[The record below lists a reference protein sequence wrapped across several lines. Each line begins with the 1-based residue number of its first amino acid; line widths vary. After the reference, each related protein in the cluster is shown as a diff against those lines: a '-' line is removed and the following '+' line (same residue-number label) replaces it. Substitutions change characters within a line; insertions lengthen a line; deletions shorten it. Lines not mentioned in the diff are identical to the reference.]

1 MHSLKPITLD
11 LKPAVDRLFEIENS
25 RSADF
30 CFGNVYMWDK
40 RFKQSVTLC
49 GDRLVTLLHRKG
61 ELFFAFPVGSG
72 DIRPSFE
79 FMQGICD
86 RNALPLRICGVCEEH
101 LALINEAYPDE
112 FEVTEDRDFS
122 DYIYEI
128 DKLAEYPGRH
138 LHAKR
143 NYCNRFEAEH
153 KWSFEPITVERLP
166 DCLDMLDKWTHQS
179 QDRLTADIGFEH
191 DAIVRGF
198 ESFDELGLEG
208 GMLIADGRLAGFTV
222 GEVINSDT
230 FCTHFEKAYT
240 DIDGAYTM
248 LCREMARMV
257 MAKHPD
263 VRYVNREDDMGNPA
277 LRTSKL
283 SYKPEEILIKY
294 IVRSK

>member
-1 MHSLKPITLD
+1 MHLLRPVTLD
-11 LKPAVDRLFEIENS
+11 MKPAADRLFEIENS

-40 RFKQSVTLC
+40 RFKQSVAFC

-61 ELFFAFPVGSG
+61 ELFFAFPVGGG

-79 FMQGICD
+79 FMAGICE
-86 RNALPLRICGVCEEH
+86 RNGLPMRISVVCEEH
-101 LALINEAYPDE
+101 LALISEAYPDK
-112 FEVTEDRDFS
+112 FDIIEDRDFS

-128 DKLAEYPGRH
+128 GKLAEYPGRH

-153 KWSFEPITVERLP
+153 EWSFEPMTKACLS
-166 DCLDMLDKWTHQS
+166 DCLDMLDKWTRQS
-179 QDRLTADIGFEH
+179 SDRLTGDIAYEH

-198 ESFDELGLEG
+198 EGFDELGLEG
-208 GMLIADGRLAGFTV
+208 GILIADGRLVGFTV
-222 GEVINSDT
+222 GEVISSDT

-257 MAKHPD
+257 MEKHPD

-277 LRTSKL
+277 LRASKL
-283 SYKPEEILIKY
+283 SYKPEEILKKY